1 MTTSPAGRGARPA
14 ATVTLGLLTGPG
26 LPEELA
32 RELAAE
38 LPPLLAEHVGDEV
51 RWAVRPLADPVAT
64 EAGRGATELIDAARA
79 RMLRQGWDLAVVL
92 TDLPLRV
99 GRRPV
104 VADASAT
111 HGVGIVS
118 LPALGPLGLRR
129 RAGDVVARLV
139 EGLVG
144 EHAEPGGAARDDER
158 RLARRRRIAR
168 RLAELAAPVRR
179 VTPDDDEI
187 DVRFV
192 AAVLHGNLR
201 LLAGMVRANRP
212 WRLIARLSRALA
224 AAAAAVVFALVTSDI
239 WRLADALP
247 WPRLALLTLLSTSAI
262 VVFLIV
268 AHGLWER
275 PARPRER
282 EREQAVLFNLATTAT
297 LTLGVLCLY
306 AALLAISLAGAALAV
321 DDRVVGAQLGHH
333 ADLVTYVKLAWLAS
347 SLATIAGALGAG
359 LESDAAV
366 REAAYGYRP
375 DRAAE
380 HDRIRAEAV
389 DA

>member
-1 MTTSPAGRGARPA
+1 VTTSPAGRSARPA

-32 RELAAE
+32 RELTAE

-64 EAGRGATELIDAARA
+64 EQGRGATELIDAARA

-144 EHAEPGGAARDDER
+144 EDAEPGGAARDDER
-158 RLARRRRIAR
+158 RRARRRRIAR

-224 AAAAAVVFALVTSDI
+224 ATAAAVVFALVTSDI
-239 WRLADALP
+239 WRLADALS
-247 WPRLALLTLLSTSAI
+247 WPRLALLTLLSTSGI

-275 PARPRER
+275 SARPR

-297 LTLGVLCLY
+297 LALGVLCLY
-306 AALLAISLAGAALAV
+306 AALLAIALAGAALAI
-321 DDRVVGAQLGHH
+321 DDDVIGAQLGHH
-333 ADLVTYVKLAWLAS
+333 ADLVTYLKLAWLAS

-359 LESDAAV
+359 LESDTAV

-375 DRAAE
+375 GHGTRQ
-380 HDRIRAEAV
+380 R
-389 DA
+389 

>member
-1 MTTSPAGRGARPA
+1 MTTSPAGRSARAA

-32 RELAAE
+32 RELTAE
-38 LPPLLAEHVGDEV
+38 LPSLLAEHVGDEV

-64 EAGRGATELIDAARA
+64 EAGRGAIELIDAARA
-79 RMLRQGWDLAVVL
+79 RMLRQGWDLAIVL

-144 EHAEPGGAARDDER
+144 EGAEPDGAARDDAR

-247 WPRLALLTLLSTSAI
+247 WPRLALLTLLSTSGI
-262 VVFLIV
+262 VAFLIV
-268 AHGLWER
+268 VHGLWER
-275 PARPRER
+275 PARPR

-297 LTLGVLCLY
+297 LALGVLCLY
-306 AALLAISLAGAALAV
+306 AALLAIALAGAALAV
-321 DDRVVGAQLGHH
+321 DDDVIGAQLGHH
-333 ADLVTYVKLAWLAS
+333 ADLVTYLKLAWLAS

-375 DRAAE
+375 ERAAE
-380 HDRIRAEAV
+380 RER
-389 DA
+389 

>member
-1 MTTSPAGRGARPA
+1 VTTSLSDPTAHT

-32 RELAAE
+32 RELAGE
-38 LPPLLAEHVGDEV
+38 LPPLLAERVGDEV
-51 RWAVRPLADPVAT
+51 DWSVQLLADPLAVET
-64 EAGRGATELIDAARA
+64 GRGAIELIDAARA
-79 RMLRQGWDLAVVL
+79 RMLQQGWDLAVVL

-111 HGVGIVS
+111 HGVAIVS

-129 RAGDVVARLV
+129 RAGDVVVRLV

-144 EHAEPGGAARDDER
+144 EGSETAGGER
-158 RLARRRRIAR
+158 GGERQLARRRRIAR

-179 VTPDDDEI
+179 VVPDDDEI

-224 AAAAAVVFALVTSDI
+224 AAAAAVVFALVTADI
-239 WRLADALP
+239 WRLADALS
-247 WPRLALLTLLSTSAI
+247 WPRLALLTLLSTSGI

-268 AHGLWER
+268 AHELWER
-275 PARPRER
+275 PARSRER

-306 AALLAISLAGAALAV
+306 AALLAIALAGAALAV
-321 DDRVVGAQLGHH
+321 DDGVMSRLIGHH
-333 ADLVTYVKLAWLAS
+333 ANLVTYAKLAWLAS
-347 SLATIAGALGAG
+347 SLATVAGALGAG

-375 DRAAE
+375 ERAAE
-380 HDRIRAEAV
+380 RERLHAEAIEE
-389 DA
+389 

>member
-1 MTTSPAGRGARPA
+1 MTTSPAGRSARPA

-32 RELAAE
+32 RELTAE

-51 RWAVRPLADPVAT
+51 RWAVLPLADPVAT
-64 EAGRGATELIDAARA
+64 EAGRGAIELIDAARA

-144 EHAEPGGAARDDER
+144 EGPEPDGAVRDDER

-239 WRLADALP
+239 WRLADALS
-247 WPRLALLTLLSTSAI
+247 WPRLALLTLLSTSGI
-262 VVFLIV
+262 VAFLIV

-282 EREQAVLFNLATTAT
+282 EHAVLFNLATTAT
-297 LTLGVLCLY
+297 LALGVLCLY
-306 AALLAISLAGAALAV
+306 AALLAIALAGAALAV
-321 DDRVVGAQLGHH
+321 DDDVMSRSIGRH
-333 ADLVTYVKLAWLAS
+333 ADLVTYLKLAWLTS

-375 DRAAE
+375 ERATE
-380 HDRIRAEAV
+380 RER
-389 DA
+389 

>member
-1 MTTSPAGRGARPA
+1 MTTGLSDPAAHT

-32 RELAAE
+32 RELTAE
-38 LPPLLAEHVGDEV
+38 LPPLLAERVGDEV
-51 RWAVRPLADPVAT
+51 DWSVQLLADPLAVET
-64 EAGRGATELIDAARA
+64 GRGAIELIDAARA
-79 RMLRQGWDLAVVL
+79 RMLQQGWDLSVVL

-111 HGVGIVS
+111 HGVGLVS
-118 LPALGPLGLRR
+118 LPALGPVGLRR
-129 RAGDVVARLV
+129 RAGDVVVRLV

-144 EHAEPGGAARDDER
+144 EGSETAGGER
-158 RLARRRRIAR
+158 AGERQLARRRRVAR

-179 VTPDDDEI
+179 VVPDDDEI

-192 AAVLHGNLR
+192 AAVLQGNLR

-224 AAAAAVVFALVTSDI
+224 AAAATVVFALVTSDI
-239 WRLADALP
+239 WALADALS
-247 WPRLALLTLLSTSAI
+247 WPRLALLTLLSTSGI

-306 AALLAISLAGAALAV
+306 AALLAIALAGAALAV
-321 DDRVVGAQLGHH
+321 DDDVMSRFIGHH
-333 ADLVTYVKLAWLAS
+333 AEFVTYVKLAWLAS

-375 DRAAE
+375 ERAAE
-380 HDRIRAEAV
+380 RERLHAEAIEE
-389 DA
+389 